1 MRVSPSSGATTTSL
15 SRVLSFLEHR
25 NAWLAAAFG
34 TIVMVVFFVLTLDGA
49 TLHAAWQSISL
60 RLFLVTAT
68 LISINGLL
76 DGLWLT
82 TITRGSAR
90 RRAAYRV
97 VAWHMLLASILP
109 ARLGDLAWM
118 YFVHTWLKQPVARAV
133 FVTFY
138 HRLQDFIVVS
148 LMLMLSLV
156 VAHSSLAGAMV
167 AVAAVALFALMALVC
182 VGIGR
187 LLGLL
192 AALLLRL
199 HRRFHRRWLRL
210 ALEHVLRI
218 RVWYRHRLQRD
229 QVVLSFLVIV
239 LRWVTILAA
248 LTLIIDTLA
257 PHIAN
262 RDSFFLA
269 NTYVYFGIVPLQS
282 VGGFGSGEAGLAWM
296 LTYYG
301 VPLAKASAVGLL
313 LRLLI
318 NLVHL
323 ALWGLVLS
331 VLWLSGCGRRDD
343 A

>member
-1 MRVSPSSGATTTSL
+1 M
-15 SRVLSFLEHR
+15 F
-25 NAWLAAAFG
+25 
-34 TIVMVVFFVLTLDGA
+34 
-49 TLHAAWQSISL
+49 
-60 RLFLVTAT
+60 
-68 LISINGLL
+68 
-76 DGLWLT
+76 
-82 TITRGSAR
+82 RGR
-90 RRAAYRV
+90 
-97 VAWHMLLASILP
+97 
-109 ARLGDLAWM
+109 
-118 YFVHTWLKQPVARAV
+118 
-133 FVTFY
+133 
-138 HRLQDFIVVS
+138 
-148 LMLMLSLV
+148 
-156 VAHSSLAGAMV
+156 
-167 AVAAVALFALMALVC
+167 
-182 VGIGR
+182 
-187 LLGLL
+187 
-192 AALLLRL
+192 

-269 NTYVYFGIVPLQS
+269 NTYVYFGIVPLQA

-331 VLWLSGCGRRDD
+331 VLWLSACGRRDD
-343 A
+343 ACIAIR